1 MQGITPNPQPST
13 SSRGGSTGFALPR
26 FPQAARQSYVTR
38 FALWACLL
46 AVSASA
52 ATDVNGILNGVE
64 SRYNRA
70 RTLEVHFEQTYDAPG
85 RGPMTESGELFLRK
99 TGRMRWQYTQPAGKL
114 FVSDGKYTFL
124 YTPSNNRVERT
135 KVKESDDMRA
145 PLSFLLGK
153 LDFQRDFKRF
163 TTREVGHDTW
173 IEAEP
178 RSDKAPFTK
187 VEFRVSPSYEIR
199 QLIIA
204 GEGAST
210 MEFRFAGEK
219 LNPPLAEPMF
229 QFKAPAGAEIV
240 QEAAR

>member
-99 TGRMRWQYTQPAGKL
+99 TGRMR
-114 FVSDGKYTFL
+114 
-124 YTPSNNRVERT
+124 
-135 KVKESDDMRA
+135 
-145 PLSFLLGK
+145 
-153 LDFQRDFKRF
+153 
-163 TTREVGHDTW
+163 
-173 IEAEP
+173 
-178 RSDKAPFTK
+178 
-187 VEFRVSPSYEIR
+187 
-199 QLIIA
+199 
-204 GEGAST
+204 
-210 MEFRFAGEK
+210 
-219 LNPPLAEPMF
+219 
-229 QFKAPAGAEIV
+229 
-240 QEAAR
+240 